1 MSLNDTRQTTPLSAR
16 LAEKYGPQN
25 ETYLRRLRLIYD
37 NLRDGKPYPDAKSD
51 LWEYIRLAEKKP
63 GEM

>member
-37 NLRDGKPYPDAKSD
+37 NLRDGKPYPNAKSD
-51 LWEYIRLAEKKP
+51 L
-63 GEM
+63 